1 MGGHQRTHEGWI
13 GLEHAE
19 EVEVAGQRDAH
30 GFAVADDIDTMGLG
44 NVAIEVGG
52 EVLEGLGI
60 GAYEDVSVTETVGL
74 SLLVEFHTQ
83 RHILDGDVGVAPPEE
98 NLRIDEQGE
107 EEIDQ
112 YAANH
117 DEQSLPAGLGT
128 ELVILDGLFHLFGI
142 ETLVNHARYLA
153 IAAEGNP
160 ADAVLG
166 VAILGFEL
174 EKTELPVEEKVEL
187 LDAYSEEFGEEK
199 MAALMEQYQEA
210 DGQHEL

>member
-1 MGGHQRTHEGWI
+1 MC
-13 GLEHAE
+13 
-19 EVEVAGQRDAH
+19 
-30 GFAVADDIDTMGLG
+30 LG
-44 NVAIEVGG
+44 DVAIEVSG

-60 GAYEDVSVTETVGL
+60 GADEDVAIAETVGL
-74 SLLVEFHTQ
+74 SLLIELHTQ
-83 RHILDGDVGVAPPEE
+83 RHILDRDVGVAPPEE

-117 DEQSLPAGLGT
+117 DEQSLPAGFGT
-128 ELVILDGLFHLFGI
+128 ELVILDGLLHLFGI
-142 ETLVNHARYLA
+142 ETLVDHACYLA

-160 ADAVLG
+160 TNAVLG

-174 EKTELPVEEKVEL
+174 EKTEFPVEEKVEL
-187 LDAYSEEFGEEK
+187 LDAYSEEFGEEEV
-199 MAALMEQYQEA
+199 AALVEQYQEA

>member
-1 MGGHQRTHEGWI
+1 MS
-13 GLEHAE
+13 
-19 EVEVAGQRDAH
+19 
-30 GFAVADDIDTMGLG
+30 LG
-44 NVAIEVGG
+44 NVAIEVCR
-52 EVLEGLGI
+52 EVLKGLGI
-60 GAYEDVSVTETVGL
+60 GADEDVSVTETVGL
-74 SLLVEFHTQ
+74 GLLIELHTQ
-83 RHILDGDVGVAPPEE
+83 CHILDRDVGVAPPEE
-98 NLRIDEQGE
+98 DLRIDEQGE

-112 YAANH
+112 YATNH

-199 MAALMEQYQEA
+199 VAALMEQYQEA